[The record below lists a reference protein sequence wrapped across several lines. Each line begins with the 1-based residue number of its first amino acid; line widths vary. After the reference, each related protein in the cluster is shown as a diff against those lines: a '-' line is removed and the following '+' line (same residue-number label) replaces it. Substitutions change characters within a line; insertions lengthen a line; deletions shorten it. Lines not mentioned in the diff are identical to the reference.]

1 MSLGGLARYDTI
13 HVVSDLHM
21 GGAPGFQILR
31 ETARLANFIR
41 RVAKA
46 SAETD
51 VALVLNGDIFDTLA
65 EDTGGYVAI
74 EQAAETVRRIM
85 DDASFKDIWDAL
97 AAFVQTARRT
107 LVIVIG
113 NHDIEV
119 AFPPVQRLIV
129 ERLAGGNPAARGRIE
144 FSTMGAGY
152 ACLVGDAR
160 VYCVHGNEVDAWNYN
175 RYEELAR
182 VARRLNADQR
192 FDPADWHPNAGTR
205 MVKDVMNKVKRRY
218 AWIDLLKP
226 ENSAAVGT
234 LMVIDPSQ
242 LNSLRELAGVVGER
256 TRGGFEFE
264 GRLSVEPVAASAQP
278 PAPPPL
284 EQLLGPNLRAAAVVR
299 PAATDMLLAAE
310 DNLAAP
316 SAASAPDG
324 TLGTGQLIFD
334 RLTGWLRGVD
344 RAEALRRALL
354 DWLRGD
360 SSFNFGD
367 RDDTFKDVMKNVGPS
382 VDIVVTGHTHLARAI
397 DLGGGRLYFN
407 SGTWIRLMQF
417 TEAML
422 KDKASFAAIFD
433 VLENGSMA
441 RLDAARYGDKSLP
454 LLLDRTSAI
463 EITRDANGKVVGK
476 LNRVIGDGTGDP
488 TAEVTLSMQAGR

>member
-21 GGAPGFQILR
+21 GGATGFQILR
-31 ETARLANFIR
+31 ETGRLANFILR
-41 RVAKA
+41 LGRE
-46 SAETD
+46 SAETE
-51 VALVLNGDIFDTLA
+51 VALILNGDIFDTLA
-65 EDTGGYVAI
+65 ENTDGYVAI
-74 EQAAETVRRIM
+74 EQAAATVERIIG
-85 DDASFKDIWDAL
+85 DPSFKAIWEAL
-97 AAFVQTARRT
+97 AAFVRTPRRS
-107 LVIVIG
+107 LVLVIG

-129 ERLAGGNPAARGRIE
+129 ERLAGGDPAARGRIE

-152 ACLVGDAR
+152 ACMVGDAR
-160 VYCVHGNEVDAWNYN
+160 IYCVHGNEVDAWNYN

-192 FDPADWHPNAGTR
+192 FDPAGWRPNAGTR
-205 MVKDVMNKVKRRY
+205 MVKDVMNSVKRRY

-242 LNSLRELAGVVGER
+242 LNALGELIGVVGER
-256 TRGGFEFE
+256 TRGGIEFE
-264 GRLSVEPVAASAQP
+264 GRLSADGSAAAPGTVTSAPQ
-278 PAPPPL
+278 AL
-284 EQLLGPNLRAAAVVR
+284 ERLLGPNLRATATLR

-310 DNLAAP
+310 DNLT
-316 SAASAPDG
+316 AASAMDMPDG
-324 TLGTGQLIFD
+324 TLGTGQLIID
-334 RLTGWLRGVD
+334 RLTGWLRGID

-354 DWLRGD
+354 DWLRND
-360 SSFNFGD
+360 RSFALDD
-367 RDDTFKDVMKNVGPS
+367 RDETCVEVMKNVGPS
-382 VDIVVTGHTHLARAI
+382 VDVVITGHTHLARAI

-422 KDKASFAAIFD
+422 KDKTSFGAVFD
-433 VLENGSMA
+433 VLEDGKMA
-441 RLDAARYGDKSLP
+441 TIDAARFAGQP

-463 EITRDANGKVVGK
+463 EIAREADGRVVGR
-476 LNRVIGDGTGDP
+476 LNRVTGDGSGAPVT
-488 TAEVTLSMQAGR
+488 EVELPLKAGH